1 MTRDLCAAHTTTL
14 GQPPRR
20 RGGLRRLAGAM
31 AGAAVL
37 TLPISGCTSTQTTG
51 LSPAYLIV
59 NSVLAASGATPDK
72 FGGTLASDVLTI
84 VQANGTSAPTVFEDL
99 GQATFTLALKDPGS
113 DATPTRPSPANFIT
127 LNRYH
132 VQYLR
137 ADGRMTPG
145 VDVPYPFDSGLTVTV
160 TDAGATAAFTLV
172 RVQAKSEA
180 PLKALANGGGANT
193 ISAIAEV
200 TFYGADQ
207 AGRTVS
213 VTGRVGVTFSDWG
226 DPAGG

>member
-1 MTRDLCAAHTTTL
+1 M
-14 GQPPRR
+14 
-20 RGGLRRLAGAM
+20 RRLAGAV
-31 AGAAVL
+31 AGAAAL
-37 TLPISGCTSTQTTG
+37 TLPISGCTSAQTTG

-59 NSVLAASGATPDK
+59 NSLLAASGATPDK
-72 FGGTLASDVLTI
+72 FGGTLPSDVITL
-84 VQANGTSAPTVFEDL
+84 VQVNGTSSPTVFEDL

-113 DATPTRPSPANFIT
+113 LTTATTPSTTNFIT
-127 LNRYH
+127 LTRYH

-137 ADGRMTPG
+137 SDGRMTPG
-145 VDVPYPFDSGLTVTV
+145 VDVPYPFDGGMTVTV
-160 TDAGATAAFTLV
+160 TDSGAVASFTLV
-172 RVQAKSEA
+172 RVQAKGEA

-193 ISAIAEV
+193 ISTIAEV

-207 AGRTVS
+207 AGRAVS